1 MGVKQINDKAF
12 VIRHA
17 DGRESYLPVLLAGEK
32 WIDRKEQLKWE
43 LDSHG
48 YQLTDSRGYQYRFN
62 GLENKF
68 GYRMVSSISTRDGFS
83 VMLKYVSAGRLVEII
98 SSRGEHIKVDTDDA
112 GRVTCVSIKQDN
124 EEVKLVRYRYD
135 EQGNMIETIDA
146 LNVSKYFFYKENHL
160 LIRLVNQGGMSF
172 HWEYEGNGENA
183 RCIHTWGDGGV
194 MEYYIHYGKGTTRIR
209 NGENA
214 VTEYFYGSDKL
225 IYKIIDAN
233 GGITRYRYNASEELE
248 VIVNP
253 EGYTRKT
260 IYNNFGF
267 PIRITDENGED
278 TWLQYDDNYNLTSLR
293 TPEGRQLTWKYDE
306 QDRLASRTTMNGQ
319 TIRYSYK
326 DGLLHTITDGQGR
339 VYTLL
344 FNSHYELESL
354 VFPNG
359 LSRHW
364 VYDNRGRLREATD
377 IKGNI
382 TRYAYDR
389 ADNLVR
395 LEEPDG
401 NVHHFEYDAMGN
413 MIHAKDNIREVKFT
427 YGALGILKS
436 REQERHRITFGYNSE
451 LQLRRIGNEAGEN
464 YFFELD
470 GLGQVITEIGFDGLR
485 REYERD
491 GSGRVTRVNRPGGKW
506 TEYLYDGLDNILK
519 EEQYDGETAL
529 YAYDKDGLLIK
540 AENSENKLR
549 FTRDKKT
556 GLVIEEKQGEYTVNR
571 TYDNEGNCTHITS
584 NLGADIRHT
593 YDLEGNLQSMQA
605 GENWQASWIR
615 DNTGLEVQRTYSS
628 NVIVKTERDRF
639 GREVH
644 KSVRTGNI
652 EGGAYRYEWGIANR
666 LLSKENELTGTV
678 MRYDYDR
685 FDFLIRQ
692 ETTKDSATDVIYR
705 VPDFVGNLYG
715 TPERKDRRY
724 GAGGRLLEDAECIY
738 HYDDEGNLVFRE
750 FRQPREDAVKHD
762 RRRMEREYGIRRL
775 VTDIG
780 WLYEWTS
787 GGMLRRVVRPDG
799 RSVEFRYDALG
810 RRTAK
815 QYLGKVTRWVW
826 DGNIPLHEWVA
837 AATDNNGQEE
847 ASYPDKNS
855 LTTWVFEEGTFV
867 PAAKIR
873 GDRQYSIVSDYMG
886 TPIQMYDSE
895 GNKIWDCT
903 LDIYGKV
910 ADFRGE
916 SLHECPFRFQGQ
928 YEDIETGLYYNRF
941 RYYDVNLGGYIS
953 QDPIGLAGNNPTIY
967 GYVENPNILIDFI
980 ALAKGDRLRYLGK
993 TPGKKSATGRKVIER
1008 MKSLNKLIELPN
1020 YTIFYDDT
1028 LKEWFPIEEADMG
1041 HIHDAVTYWNTTGRF
1056 YGAKSKEV
1064 RTWMLDPNNYILQ
1077 HYSINRSNG
1086 ALLKENY
1093 LPPINKINTNN
1104 H

>member
-1 MGVKQINDKAF
+1 M
-12 VIRHA
+12 
-17 DGRESYLPVLLAGEK
+17 
-32 WIDRKEQLKWE
+32 
-43 LDSHG
+43 
-48 YQLTDSRGYQYRFN
+48 
-62 GLENKF
+62 
-68 GYRMVSSISTRDGFS
+68 
-83 VMLKYVSAGRLVEII
+83 
-98 SSRGEHIKVDTDDA
+98 
-112 GRVTCVSIKQDN
+112 
-124 EEVKLVRYRYD
+124 
-135 EQGNMIETIDA
+135 
-146 LNVSKYFFYKENHL
+146 
-160 LIRLVNQGGMSF
+160 
-172 HWEYEGNGENA
+172 
-183 RCIHTWGDGGV
+183 
-194 MEYYIHYGKGTTRIR
+194 
-209 NGENA
+209 
-214 VTEYFYGSDKL
+214 
-225 IYKIIDAN
+225 
-233 GGITRYRYNASEELE
+233 
-248 VIVNP
+248 
-253 EGYTRKT
+253 
-260 IYNNFGF
+260 
-267 PIRITDENGED
+267 
-278 TWLQYDDNYNLTSLR
+278 
-293 TPEGRQLTWKYDE
+293 
-306 QDRLASRTTMNGQ
+306 
-319 TIRYSYK
+319 
-326 DGLLHTITDGQGR
+326 
-339 VYTLL
+339 
-344 FNSHYELESL
+344 
-354 VFPNG
+354 
-359 LSRHW
+359 
-364 VYDNRGRLREATD
+364 
-377 IKGNI
+377 
-382 TRYAYDR
+382 
-389 ADNLVR
+389 
-395 LEEPDG
+395 
-401 NVHHFEYDAMGN
+401 
-413 MIHAKDNIREVKFT
+413 
-427 YGALGILKS
+427 
-436 REQERHRITFGYNSE
+436 
-451 LQLRRIGNEAGEN
+451 
-464 YFFELD
+464 
-470 GLGQVITEIGFDGLR
+470 
-485 REYERD
+485 
-491 GSGRVTRVNRPGGKW
+491 
-506 TEYLYDGLDNILK
+506 
-519 EEQYDGETAL
+519 
-529 YAYDKDGLLIK
+529 
-540 AENSENKLR
+540 
-549 FTRDKKT
+549 
-556 GLVIEEKQGEYTVNR
+556 
-571 TYDNEGNCTHITS
+571 
-584 NLGADIRHT
+584 
-593 YDLEGNLQSMQA
+593 
-605 GENWQASWIR
+605 
-615 DNTGLEVQRTYSS
+615 
-628 NVIVKTERDRF
+628 
-639 GREVH
+639 H

-750 FRQPREDAVKHD
+750 FRQPREDAVRHD